1 MTRTK
6 NPMTHRIRFRAEA
19 TDSVI
24 QVTKLLGAAL
34 LMLLWAAPTLADDGK
49 GRLVIEIVGFGSNSG
64 SVKVA
69 LWNAAESFLV
79 SDDYVAR
86 GEGPIAE
93 LAARVVLEDIPHG
106 EYAVSVFHD
115 ENDNGKLDT
124 GFMRIPKE
132 PIGTS
137 NNARGRF
144 GPPKYRDARF
154 DFETAELRLTIDL
167 QQL

>member
-1 MTRTK
+1 MFWLT
-6 NPMTHRIRFRAEA
+6 I
-19 TDSVI
+19 
-24 QVTKLLGAAL
+24 
-34 LMLLWAAPTLADDGK
+34 WAMPVSGEDARGTIIVK
-49 GRLVIEIVGFGSNSG
+49 IVGFASNAG
-64 SVKVA
+64 SVRVA
-69 LWNAAESFLV
+69 LWNQADSFLV

-86 GEGPIAE
+86 AQGAIVDHASLVP
-93 LAARVVLEDIPHG
+93 LKDIPHG

-144 GPPKYRDARF
+144 GPPKYKDARF
-154 DFETAELRLTIDL
+154 QLNTTELQITIDL
-167 QQL
+167 QKP

>member
-1 MTRTK
+1 V
-6 NPMTHRIRFRAEA
+6 IR
-19 TDSVI
+19 
-24 QVTKLLGAAL
+24 VTKLLGAAVLVL
-34 LMLLWAAPTLADDGK
+34 LSGSPPLADGGR
-49 GRLVIEIVGFGSNSG
+49 GRLVIEIVGFQSSSG

-69 LWNAAESFLV
+69 LWNNAKSFLV

-93 LAARVVLEDIPHG
+93 LTARVILEDIPHG

-154 DFETAELRLTIDL
+154 DFKTVELALTIDL
-167 QQL
+167 QSL

>member
-1 MTRTK
+1 MKTTISLVVLSGWLCAATTS
-6 NPMTHRIRFRAEA
+6 PSAWSAEE
-19 TDSVI
+19 
-24 QVTKLLGAAL
+24 AAHGTIVL
-34 LMLLWAAPTLADDGK
+34 
-49 GRLVIEIVGFGSNSG
+49 EIVGFQTNAG

-69 LWNAAESFLV
+69 LWNQADSFLV
-79 SDDYVAR
+79 SDEYVAR
-86 GEGPIAE
+86 SEGAITDRAS
-93 LAARVVLEDIPHG
+93 RVVLSDVAHG

-144 GPPKYRDARF
+144 GPPKYEDARF
-154 DFETAELRLTIDL
+154 ELRESELQLTIDL
-167 QQL
+167 QKL